1 MQLHRGA
8 GVTNDHEG
16 GKVGA
21 ETGSAQ
27 GIEGQG
33 IEGHGIEGRGIEGQ
47 GIEGWS
53 ALVTGGGSGIGL
65 GTAARLVRDGAH
77 VTICGRTE
85 GRLRSAVTVL
95 EETATTS
102 GRSGSTGGT
111 AGYVVADVTVEEQVA
126 HAVEVAASER
136 GRLDILFANA
146 GGAMHMGPIV
156 DADVDQVRSTVDLNL
171 IGTFLCIKHGA
182 PMMAEGKGTGVDGG
196 AAPGGSIIGMSSGAG
211 AFTHRYLWAYGSA
224 KAAIDMLCRYAA
236 EELGPT
242 GVRVNTVQP
251 GIVDDE
257 LMAPITAG
265 GPLLDD
271 YLAQMPISRLGT
283 VEDIA
288 AAGRFLA
295 GPESG
300 WISGE
305 SLAIDGGHHLRR
317 GANYG
322 LLFGE

>member
-1 MQLHRGA
+1 MPNANTDRTGIA
-8 GVTNDHEG
+8 GL
-16 GKVGA
+16 
-21 ETGSAQ
+21 
-27 GIEGQG
+27 
-33 IEGHGIEGRGIEGQ
+33 
-47 GIEGWS
+47 S

-65 GTAARLVRDGAH
+65 GTASRLVADGAQ

-85 GRLRSAVTVL
+85 EKLRQAVATLSSLAGLSGPGSAI
-95 EETATTS
+95 
-102 GRSGSTGGT
+102 GT
-111 AGYVVADVTVEEQVA
+111 ARYVVADVTVEEEIA
-126 HAVEVAASER
+126 RAIAVAAEER

-146 GGAMHMGPIV
+146 GGAHHMGPIIG
-156 DADVDQVRSTVDLNL
+156 ADLEQVRATVDLNL

-182 PMMAEGKGTGVDGG
+182 PLMGAGVGIGVDGDR
-196 AAPGGSIIGMSSGAG
+196 APGGSIIGMSSGAG
-211 AFTHRYLWAYGSA
+211 AFPHRYLWAYGTA
-224 KAAIDMLCRYAA
+224 KAGIDMLCRYAA
-236 EELGPT
+236 EELGSS
-242 GVRVNTVQP
+242 GIRVNTVQP

-271 YLAQMPISRLGT
+271 YLAEMPISRLGT

-288 AAGRFLA
+288 AAVRFLA
-295 GPESG
+295 GPESS

-305 SLAIDGGHHLRR
+305 SVAIDGGHHLRR